1 MSYNKR
7 RLFYL
12 ILLGNIIIFCNL
24 LSVKPTS
31 SFVATGDNFH
41 YEYTD
46 SYYQEIES
54 IEYGSSIVDEYTNS
68 YSIDI
73 HIREINSV
81 DETILYER
89 TDEDDVN
96 NFTAHYGWESYISN
110 YFDFTD
116 IFYINYIWNL
126 ETDRPILRSFGFDF
140 NCYRFI
146 ENNWTSINAHLSDI
160 FNESTIV
167 DTVTN
172 PNDMTEQDLTFGDF
186 LGSLK
191 SYKIQGRSSLPAA
204 RQGFTD
210 STTKWTFKFDLS
222 GVLHYLDHYNTT
234 FGYNVYLPIEKMT
247 HETVVEYTEDG
258 ARKHQKYLEELEII
272 DSAEEYK
279 LTEFSHY
286 EVALGKLPIQ
296 LSFSYLA
303 SIPAILFIVLVVRIK
318 NKKK

>member
-191 SYKIQGRSSLPAA
+191 SYKIQGR
-204 RQGFTD
+204 
-210 STTKWTFKFDLS
+210 
-222 GVLHYLDHYNTT
+222 
-234 FGYNVYLPIEKMT
+234 
-247 HETVVEYTEDG
+247 
-258 ARKHQKYLEELEII
+258 
-272 DSAEEYK
+272 
-279 LTEFSHY
+279 
-286 EVALGKLPIQ
+286 
-296 LSFSYLA
+296 
-303 SIPAILFIVLVVRIK
+303 
-318 NKKK
+318 